1 LRAFLLAGGSLIGCR
16 CQFLI
21 GKTPWPPPLGQ
32 KRSDALIVTG
42 TQGASQIHVAR
53 SHNLH
58 PHFRRSRRRL
68 AVGSMDWWPR
78 ERRLHFRHC
87 LRDRGSL
94 HCALRNYCRN
104 WIGDFQCIQRQ
115 IVRVGIIAIPNCQK
129 IETAGKTP
137 STAAFAFKT
146 GPRKYGLHVAG
157 FAITGAAAACS
168 KPTARTWGK
177 FSFAKDSPAHLCVA
191 ITNARSAS
199 HGVHRPA
206 HIVCSKMAARSAP
219 TARWRTAGGRVLR
232 CPNRSA
238 RRTSTDREPEM
249 NSTDTAIRSWCP
261 HLGQFFW
268 QLRAPSRRGFFV
280 SRVEKTQSRSEPRA
294 KTA

>member
-1 LRAFLLAGGSLIGCR
+1 LIGCR

-129 IETAGKTP
+129 KIETAGKRRQRRRSHSRRVLV
-137 STAAFAFKT
+137 STASTLRVLQSRAPLRRAQSQRRGRGANSHSRRT
-146 GPRKYGLHVAG
+146 RPPICVWQLPMPEAPAMVCTAQRISSVQRWPRDRRLPRDGGLLAG
-157 FAITGAAAACS
+157 ACYA
-168 KPTARTWGK
+168 ART
-177 FSFAKDSPAHLCVA
+177 
-191 ITNARSAS
+191 
-199 HGVHRPA
+199 
-206 HIVCSKMAARSAP
+206 
-219 TARWRTAGGRVLR
+219 GRRDVR
-232 CPNRSA
+232 QQ
-238 RRTSTDREPEM
+238 
-249 NSTDTAIRSWCP
+249 I
-261 HLGQFFW
+261 G
-268 QLRAPSRRGFFV
+268 SR
-280 SRVEKTQSRSEPRA
+280 K
-294 KTA
+294 